1 MRNFFA
7 LSAWLLATIPLVGS
21 TGDIGFSPPNTNSEE
36 VVNIDDVRDRRH
48 LIVGGEDVDIGE
60 YPYFGKPLLPVVFHL
75 WIRRLWQNKFIH

>member
-1 MRNFFA
+1 
-7 LSAWLLATIPLVGS
+7 
-21 TGDIGFSPPNTNSEE
+21 
-36 VVNIDDVRDRRH
+36 